1 MCSNPTRACF
11 AGNSFIGLVG
21 PVGLPVATAVAVT
34 VTPKST
40 ATLHRITAGSGPGA
54 RREVW
59 PASNYQVAAW
69 NYLQVDSLVK
79 LVAHRDLV
87 YHEFCPIEQ
96 HVGSIFE
103 S

>member
-1 MCSNPTRACF
+1 
-11 AGNSFIGLVG
+11 
-21 PVGLPVATAVAVT
+21 VA

-69 NYLQVDSLVK
+69 NYLQVDNLVK
-79 LVAHRDLV
+79 LVENRDTIIINSTKNLD
-87 YHEFCPIEQ
+87 HGFLEIDRTTAPIPLNPLINTLAEK
-96 HVGSIFE
+96 
-103 S
+103 